1 MTYPNYRALIASYR
15 LKNNISQNK
24 MAKMLEIP
32 QETYR
37 RWEMTGNALTS
48 TEHKIIKNFN
58 KIKNGT
64 K

>member
-1 MTYPNYRALIASYR
+1 
-15 LKNNISQNK
+15 
-24 MAKMLEIP
+24 MLEIP